1 MTALIDAL
9 ADALPSALHW
19 AAAAVYPLALAY
31 AVVSDVRRL
40 TIPNRASIVIAA
52 AFLPAALLADLEHSV
67 IAVHYAIGAGL
78 LGIGFF
84 AFSRNL
90 MGGGD
95 VKLLAAAGIWS
106 GAAQLGPYLV
116 LVAVLGG
123 VLAAAVLIAR
133 KLRKVVPFLDAVG
146 WLGGEDARMQSIP
159 YGAAIGVAAI
169 YLFSENPALPE
180 AWARVL
186 N

>member
-1 MTALIDAL
+1 MTVLIN
-9 ADALPSALHW
+9 ALHW
-19 AAAAVYPLALAY
+19 AAAAAYPLALAY

-40 TIPNRASIVIAA
+40 KIPNRASIIITVAFVPA
-52 AFLPAALLADLEHSV
+52 AFLAGLELSA
-67 IAVHYAIGAGL
+67 IAVHYAVGAGL
-78 LGIGFF
+78 LGIGFI

-106 GAAQLGPYLV
+106 GWAQLGSYLA

-123 VLAAAVLIAR
+123 VLAAAVLIAH
-133 KLRKVVPFLDAVG
+133 KLRKVAPGTSA
-146 WLGGEDARMQSIP
+146 LGLPIP
-159 YGAAIGVAAI
+159 YGVAIGAAAI

-180 AWARVL
+180 AWARL
-186 N
+186 LS

>member
-1 MTALIDAL
+1 MTALGE
-9 ADALPSALHW
+9 ALHW
-19 AAAAVYPLALAY
+19 LIAASCPLALAY

-40 TIPNRASIVIAA
+40 KIPNRASIVIAA
-52 AFLPAALLADLEHSV
+52 AFLPAALLAGLEHSA
-67 IAVHYAIGAGL
+67 IAVQYAVGAGL
-78 LGIGFF
+78 LGIGFI

-123 VLAAAVLIAR
+123 VLAAAVLIAH
-133 KLRKVVPFLDAVG
+133 KLRKSAPFLDAVG
-146 WLGGEDARMQSIP
+146 WLGGKDARTQPIP

-169 YLFSENPALPE
+169 YLFTENPALPE
-180 AWARVL
+180 AWTRVL
-186 N
+186 G

>member
-1 MTALIDAL
+1 MTAITDAL
-9 ADALPSALHW
+9 ANALHW
-19 AAAAVYPLALAY
+19 AAAAAYPLALAY

-40 TIPNRASIVIAA
+40 KIPNRASIVIAA
-52 AFLPAALLADLEHSV
+52 AFLPAALLAGLEYSA
-67 IAVHYAIGAGL
+67 IAVHYAVGAGL
-78 LGIGFF
+78 LGIGFI

-90 MGGGD
+90 IGGGD

-106 GAAQLGPYLV
+106 GTAQLGPYLV

-133 KLRKVVPFLDAVG
+133 KLRKAAPFLDAVG
-146 WLGGEDARMQSIP
+146 WLGSEDARMQPIP

-169 YLFSENPALPE
+169 YLFTENPALPE

-186 N
+186 S

>member
-1 MTALIDAL
+1 MTALTDAL
-9 ADALPSALHW
+9 AGALHW
-19 AAAAVYPLALAY
+19 AAAAAYPLALAY

-40 TIPNRASIVIAA
+40 KIPNRASIIIAA
-52 AFLPAALLADLEHSV
+52 AFLPAALFAGLEPSA
-67 IAVHYAIGAGL
+67 IAVHYAVGAGL
-78 LGIGFF
+78 LGIGFI

-95 VKLLAAAGIWS
+95 VKLLAAAGVWS
-106 GAAQLGPYLV
+106 GWAQLGPYLV
-116 LVAVLGG
+116 WVAVLGG
-123 VLAAAVLIAR
+123 VLAAAVLIAH
-133 KLRKVVPFLDAVG
+133 KLRKAAPFLDAVG
-146 WLGGEDARMQSIP
+146 WLGGEDARTQPIP

-169 YLFSENPALPE
+169 YLFIENPALPE

>member
-1 MTALIDAL
+1 MTILID
-9 ADALPSALHW
+9 SLHW
-19 AAAAVYPLALAY
+19 AAAAAYPLALAY

-40 TIPNRASIVIAA
+40 KIPNRASIVIAA
-52 AFLPAALLADLEHSV
+52 VFLPAAVGAGLEPSP
-67 IAVHYAIGAGL
+67 IAVHYAVGAGL
-78 LGIGFF
+78 LGIGFI

-106 GAAQLGPYLV
+106 GWAQLGPYLV

-123 VLAAAVLIAR
+123 VLAAAVLIAH
-133 KLRKVVPFLDAVG
+133 KLQKAAPFLDAVG
-146 WLGGEDARMQSIP
+146 WLGGKDARTQPIP

-169 YLFSENPALPE
+169 YLFTENPALPE
-180 AWARVL
+180 AWAKVL
-186 N
+186 G